1 MTFWIITRQQENLIE
16 KQTRQNEFHSEHPEP
31 TGSVNEVTFEEV
43 GLQRVKQDEI
53 KVVTCYISVVSRYHC
68 VGTRDMIKNFTMIIV
83 L

>member
-16 KQTRQNEFHSEHPEP
+16 KQTRQNEFHSEHPEQ

-53 KVVTCYISVVSRYHC
+53 KVVTCYISVVSR
-68 VGTRDMIKNFTMIIV
+68 
-83 L
+83 